1 MLRYS
6 EPENRGSKCV
16 NFPISQI
23 NLKIERTIFM
33 SKKKLAIDM
42 TPEELEQWLET
53 LEIEDTVP
61 SYYFSNPDPYF
72 KVSPSANEKP
82 QNYWFGEDGHIHV
95 KNISAY
101 WIPELTLTKEIKG
114 TIYTVSGSYEGT
126 ETFVCKLERMNAE
139 KFTEILEE
147 QE

>member
-1 MLRYS
+1 
-6 EPENRGSKCV
+6 
-16 NFPISQI
+16 
-23 NLKIERTIFM
+23 M

-42 TPEELEQWLET
+42 TPEELEQWLDT
-53 LEIEDTVP
+53 LEIEYPIP
-61 SYYFSNPDPYF
+61 SYYFSKPDPYF

-82 QNYWFGEDGHIHV
+82 QNYWFGEDGHLHV

-126 ETFVCKLERMNAE
+126 ESFVRKLERMNAE
-139 KFTEILEE
+139 KFAEMLED
-147 QE
+147 QA